1 MAKGSKLAGA
11 LTRGPREKVGE
22 RLSPGVYRGDKG
34 GLVNRSGAVMQ
45 RPQNPQPQM
54 PPPEAFNN
62 LPGYRGMEGIQNGM
76 LQVPG
81 GRPLPAD
88 IGNMI
93 GGQPIQD
100 YMYRYPTMPQ
110 MPQPSANMGGQY
122 RLSPGVYGT
131 QQQAMNQ
138 YNQQMQQMQ
147 QPFQM
152 QGVPQQS
159 KR

>member
-62 LPGYRGMEGIQNGM
+62 LPGYRGMEGQGQGAPWQNIMGKGPAMDPGYNQGGAGAINEAARLAGM
-76 LQVPG
+76 YAGNPKNN
-81 GRPLPAD
+81 RPL
-88 IGNMI
+88 GYTTQLSSTRM
-93 GGQPIQD
+93 
-100 YMYRYPTMPQ
+100 TM
-110 MPQPSANMGGQY
+110 
-122 RLSPGVYGT
+122 LSRVS
-131 QQQAMNQ
+131 Q
-138 YNQQMQQMQ
+138 
-147 QPFQM
+147 
-152 QGVPQQS
+152 
-159 KR
+159 